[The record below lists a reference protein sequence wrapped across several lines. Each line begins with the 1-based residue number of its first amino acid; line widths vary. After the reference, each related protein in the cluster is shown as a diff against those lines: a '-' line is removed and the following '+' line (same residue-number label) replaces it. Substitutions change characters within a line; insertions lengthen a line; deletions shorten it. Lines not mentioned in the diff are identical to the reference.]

1 MFVYH
6 GDPLHPSEASAH
18 RTPWDDVHVPT
29 ISPDGWTAG
38 AVEDGLRV
46 LERIRREIESASA
59 ALVSSMPD
67 TRDAVAALG
76 RVTGVSAAE
85 ARRRRSI
92 AAVVADFPV
101 VAGLLKAGLL
111 SGEHVGALAP
121 IREHADDVRVVALWA
136 VGKPPEDLR
145 AEVERIRL
153 SHLAGSDAYAR
164 QRAMRRLVLTTGP
177 DGMVA
182 LHGMLPPKEGALL
195 ESLLR
200 TVMDANWL
208 HDHPDRAEALGGH
221 AGDTRDQRRLDAL
234 LQLLGLMPSPLGHS
248 RDAAADS
255 AGEATHPSAADAGS
269 SPGVASDTDPPGK
282 PRPMQVNTGKP
293 AVVIVFDVDRYEA
306 EILGHGPTPVTP
318 ELFDPV
324 KVDLYYFFKN
334 GKGEI
339 PQVRQSETRSNR
351 CATPRHRGPRPRLPL
366 PRLPDSG
373 VTLPSPPPQQM
384 ATRLRVHR
392 RRSTRPFLRLPP
404 PTPPPERPQGL
415 PRTRRWRHHQHPCLR
430 RDHRPRLTNGRLG
443 LPSRLTTRQPDPVT
457 TRPTRPPRSTT
468 PAPGIRQRLLD
479 N

>member
-1 MFVYH
+1 MPQPRSDESPEFPPPRQ
-6 GDPLHPSEASAH
+6 GAGGPSPRWGE
-18 RTPWDDVHVPT
+18 
-29 ISPDGWTAG
+29 
-38 AVEDGLRV
+38 
-46 LERIRREIESASA
+46 
-59 ALVSSMPD
+59 
-67 TRDAVAALG
+67 
-76 RVTGVSAAE
+76 
-85 ARRRRSI
+85 
-92 AAVVADFPV
+92 FPV

-177 DGMVA
+177 EGMVA
-182 LHGMLPPKEGALL
+182 VHGLLPPKEGALL

-200 TVMDANWL
+200 TVTDANWL

-339 PQVRQSETRSNR
+339 LKFARARRDPTAAQRLAIEVRDRDCLYPGCRTPASRCQVHHLNEWLRDYGFTDVEVLGLFCDSHH
-351 CATPRHRGPRPRLPL
+351 RHLHLNDLKACRE
-366 PRLPDSG
+366 PDGG
-373 VTLPSPPPQQM
+373 VTISIRASGEIIARASPT
-384 ATRLRVHR
+384 AAWGCRV
-392 RRSTRPFLRLPP
+392 
-404 PTPPPERPQGL
+404 G
-415 PRTRRWRHHQHPCLR
+415 
-430 RDHRPRLTNGRLG
+430 
-443 LPSRLTTRQPDPVT
+443 
-457 TRPTRPPRSTT
+457 
-468 PAPGIRQRLLD
+468 
-479 N
+479 